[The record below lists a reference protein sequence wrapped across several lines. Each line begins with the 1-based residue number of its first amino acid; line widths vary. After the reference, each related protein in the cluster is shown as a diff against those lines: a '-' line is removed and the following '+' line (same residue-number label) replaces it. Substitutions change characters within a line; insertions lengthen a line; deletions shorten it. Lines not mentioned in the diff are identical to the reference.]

1 MQFLMALIAIGLS
14 LGVSVEGAA
23 QEYVA
28 GRDYMVLGVPVRPS
42 NPARIEVAEVFSYR
56 SSHCFNFEPLL
67 QSWKRKQAEDVAV
80 VQVPLVSSPQLES
93 AARAYYTVNA
103 LKLEDRVHMDVFKA
117 IFIERRPLDTPEQ
130 WTALLAAYGV
140 DKAKVSSVFAS
151 FGVSSMLRQAE
162 ARIRGYG
169 VTGVPELI
177 VDGRFRIS
185 AAAVGNVEEM
195 LAVASYLIE
204 EVRAERQ

>member
-1 MQFLMALIAIGLS
+1 MRFLMALIAIGLS
-14 LGVSVEGAA
+14 LGASAQGAG

-28 GRDYMVLGVPVRPS
+28 GQHYEVLGSPVRPS

-56 SSHCFNFEPLL
+56 SAHCFNFEPLL
-67 QSWKRKQAEDVAV
+67 QAWKRKQADDVAV
-80 VQVPLVSSPQLES
+80 VQIPVVSSPQLES
-93 AARAYYTVNA
+93 AARAYYTIKA
-103 LKLEDRVHMDVFKA
+103 LKLEDKVHMEVFKA

-130 WTALLAAYGV
+130 WAVFLAAYGA

-185 AAAVGNVEEM
+185 AAALGNAGET

-204 EVRAERQ
+204 KVRAERQ